1 MPVDPTSESVKTFVG
16 EDDGKPFVML
26 NLLAF
31 DGQAGRAKYMEYASA
46 TVPHLQRV
54 GAEVLYF
61 GSASTPLVPNDGRQW
76 DAVLLVSYPSR
87 PKFLEMV
94 MHPEYQAITHLRTEA
109 LTDAVLQPTA
119 PLG

>member
-1 MPVDPTSESVKTFVG
+1 MSVDPTPESVKTFAG

-31 DGQAGRAKYMEYASA
+31 DGDSGRARYMEYAAA

-61 GSASTPLVPNDGRQW
+61 GSAATPLVPNDGRQW
-76 DAVLLVSYPSR
+76 DTVLLVSYPSR
-87 PKFLEMV
+87 QKFLEMV

-109 LTDAVLQPTA
+109 LTDAVLQPTT